1 MMQFWSVP
9 FTHKISRPNS
19 SQLNYRLS
27 ESYRRKVFDYTESS
41 IIVTPMKGCW
51 IVGKKVGWVQREAP
65 LTSRGAK
72 VILPFRI
79 YSAFL
84 SFEVDSTEKW
94 PKTQIST
101 KKHLKASTVDTKF
114 KLLFKKLFN
123 STHFQICGHFQPKQT
138 WRKNSSN
145 KRSTKLYRIYEIQMI
160 EKKKFST
167 SIIHVSS
174 RKKYQIFEIARF
186 IIKKLFK
193 MVTFRVTVSPTS
205 VTNFDVVG
213 I

>member
-1 MMQFWSVP
+1 MVKK
-9 FTHKISRPNS
+9 KIKYPSRYEAGNFIINAKKIISTKWWNFHQVRLRLRSLEPNS
-19 SQLNYRLS
+19 SPLIHRLS
-27 ESYRRKVFDYTESS
+27 KSYHRKALWLKESS

-51 IVGKKVGWVQREAP
+51 IVGKKVGWVQREAS

-114 KLLFKKLFN
+114 KLLFK
-123 STHFQICGHFQPKQT
+123 
-138 WRKNSSN
+138 
-145 KRSTKLYRIYEIQMI
+145 
-160 EKKKFST
+160 
-167 SIIHVSS
+167 
-174 RKKYQIFEIARF
+174 
-186 IIKKLFK
+186 
-193 MVTFRVTVSPTS
+193 
-205 VTNFDVVG
+205 
-213 I
+213 